1 MEVVGLANVRVLL
14 KLKGHA
20 NFLVKICLVYVQDYM
35 HL

>member
-1 MEVVGLANVRVLL
+1 MKVVGLANVRVLL

-20 NFLVKICLVYVQDYM
+20 NFLAKICLIYFQDYM